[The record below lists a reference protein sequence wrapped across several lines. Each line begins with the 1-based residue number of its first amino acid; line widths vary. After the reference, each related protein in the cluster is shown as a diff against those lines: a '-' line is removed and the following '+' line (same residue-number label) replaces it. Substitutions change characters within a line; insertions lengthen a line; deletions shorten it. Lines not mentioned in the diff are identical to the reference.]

1 MLSYHAEMTRNRGP
15 QNIVNS
21 LLAFR
26 AKHPRL
32 FKAGAALLVAVV
44 VVFLLSLTP
53 QVRAT
58 ARALGFVPQ
67 VLPTV
72 PVKPAEWFTAQP
84 ERQEIT
90 YPLGDGSTGVADL
103 YVPAGGG
110 KRGAVLFFLG
120 VNPAGKDDERVVN
133 VASAVARTGI
143 VVMIPWSERMAQ
155 RRITEQEV
163 DDLVRGFQHLRS
175 LEMVD
180 KDGVGMAGFCV
191 GASLVMVAA
200 QDERIRDDVSVVNSF
215 AGYYRAEDLIAS
227 VVSGRRFYE
236 GESRAWEPDNLS
248 IKVVRTHLLESIDD
262 IDERDRLAQIIKDDA
277 AAPGDLSPQA
287 RLVYDILN
295 ASDLEEARHL
305 IERLPPDSLET
316 LRRISP
322 SSNIDNLRA
331 KVLVM
336 HDLQDNLVP
345 SEESRRLVDA
355 LQSRGDVHH
364 TEFSFFEHLDPSR
377 TVGKFE
383 LAREGAKLFLH
394 IYRVM
399 RELD

>member
-1 MLSYHAEMTRNRGP
+1 MLSYHAEKTHNHIHR
-15 QNIVNS
+15 NIVKS
-21 LLAFR
+21 VRAFR
-26 AKHPRL
+26 VEHPRL
-32 FKAGAALLVAVV
+32 FKLGVAVLACTAV
-44 VVFLLSLTP
+44 LVLLSLTP
-53 QVRAT
+53 QGRAT
-58 ARALGFVPQ
+58 MRAMGFVPQ

-72 PVKPAEWFTAQP
+72 PVKPAEWFTDEP
-84 ERQEIT
+84 ERREIT

-103 YVPAGGG
+103 YVPAGSG

-155 RRITEQEV
+155 RNITEQEI
-163 DDLVRGFQHLRS
+163 DDLVVGFQHLQS

-180 KDGVGMAGFCV
+180 SDEVGMAGFCV
-191 GASLVMVAA
+191 GASLMMVAA
-200 QDERIRDDVSVVNSF
+200 QDERIRDHVNVVNSF

-227 VVSGRRFYE
+227 VVSGRRFYN
-236 GESRAWEPDNLS
+236 GESRAWEPDRLS
-248 IKVVRTHLLESIDD
+248 ISVVKTHLLESIDD
-262 IDERDRLAQIIKDDA
+262 IDERERLAVVVEDGS
-277 AAPGDLSPQA
+277 APPDDLSPVA

-295 ASDLEEARHL
+295 AADLEEAQRL
-305 IERLPPDSLET
+305 VSQLPPESLET
-316 LRRISP
+316 LRQISP
-322 SSNIDNLRA
+322 STNIEDLRA

-355 LQSRGDVHH
+355 LESRGDVHH
-364 TEFSFFEHLDPSR
+364 TEFSFFEHLDPSQ
-377 TVGKFE
+377 TVGNLE
-383 LAREGAKLFLH
+383 LAREGAKLFFH

-399 RELD
+399 REID

>member
-1 MLSYHAEMTRNRGP
+1 MVLASAA
-15 QNIVNS
+15 V
-21 LLAFR
+21 LL
-26 AKHPRL
+26 
-32 FKAGAALLVAVV
+32 LLCR
-44 VVFLLSLTP
+44 TP
-53 QVRAT
+53 QARAA

-72 PVKPAEWFTAQP
+72 PVKPAEWFTDEP
-84 ERQEIT
+84 ERREIS
-90 YPLGDGSTGVADL
+90 YQLGDGNVGVADL

-155 RRITEQEV
+155 KQITEQEI
-163 DDLVRGFQHLRS
+163 DDLVAGFQHLRS

-180 KDGVGMAGFCV
+180 SDNVGMAGFCV
-191 GASLVMVAA
+191 GASLMMVAA
-200 QDERIRDDVSVVNSF
+200 QDERIRDDVTVVNSF
-215 AGYYRAEDLIAS
+215 AGYYEAKDLIAS
-227 VVSGRRFYE
+227 VATESRFYE
-236 GESRAWEPDNLS
+236 GQSRAWEPDKLS
-248 IKVVRTHLLESIDD
+248 IEVVRTHLLESIDD
-262 IDERDRLAQIIKDDA
+262 IGERERLASVIKEGS
-277 AAPGDLSPQA
+277 AAPDDLSSQA

-295 ASDLEEARHL
+295 STELEEAQRL
-305 IERLPPDSLET
+305 IERLPADSLET

-322 SSNIDNLRA
+322 GTDIGNLRA
-331 KVLVM
+331 KALVM

-355 LQSRGDVHH
+355 LESRGDVYH
-364 TEFSFFEHLDPSR
+364 TEFSFFEHLDPSQR
-377 TVGKFE
+377 VGRVE
-383 LAREGAKLFLH
+383 LAREGTKLFLH